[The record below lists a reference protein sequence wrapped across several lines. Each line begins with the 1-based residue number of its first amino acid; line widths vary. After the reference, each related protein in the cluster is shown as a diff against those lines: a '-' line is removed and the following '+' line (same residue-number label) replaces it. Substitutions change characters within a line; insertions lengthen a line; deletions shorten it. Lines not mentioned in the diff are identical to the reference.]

1 MHEPILYQ
9 LRIDLEEKTAK
20 EFNTTKSIQSCKKL
34 LNILEEEKANLICQ
48 YEAFSLFVKECE
60 EKNLTSTPLYKWTK
74 DTIQNSS
81 KKIKYMKSFTIYI
94 ENEQLYSKDIADR
107 LEKKII
113 SLNCSCILK
122 VSKYDSNPKNN
133 PQPPKKYFN

>member
-1 MHEPILYQ
+1 M
-9 LRIDLEEKTAK
+9 
-20 EFNTTKSIQSCKKL
+20 KK
-34 LNILEEEKANLICQ
+34 K
-48 YEAFSLFVKECE
+48 K
-60 EKNLTSTPLYKWTK
+60 LTSTPLYKWTK
-74 DTIQNSS
+74 DTIENSS

-107 LEKKII
+107 LEKKIL
-113 SLNCSCILK
+113 SLDCSCILK